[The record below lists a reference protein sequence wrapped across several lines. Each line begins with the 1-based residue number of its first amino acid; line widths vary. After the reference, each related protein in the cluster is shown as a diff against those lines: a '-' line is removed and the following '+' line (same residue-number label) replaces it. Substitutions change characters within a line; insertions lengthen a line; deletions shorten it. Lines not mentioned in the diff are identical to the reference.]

1 MYKCVIYDEQ
11 NKRKTIHLD
20 VDTEEEVWKYA
31 NENKVKV
38 AETKERKFIF
48 RSNKLKDKELKIFSK
63 EMSIL
68 LKSGCEISKILNILT
83 NQSND
88 KLKGVLKIISKKIE
102 KGNSITEAFEST
114 NAFSKFYISMIK
126 AGEISGSLDE
136 VMDRLATYYEKESK
150 LKSRI
155 TSILIYPIILL
166 VCLFFS
172 FLFILVFLVPTFED
186 IYADGGMSI
195 PIITKI
201 LIFLSH
207 ILRDH
212 LILITSIN
220 TSLIFGFIY
229 LKNNNKKVKEL
240 LNKWKFTIPVIK
252 TYSQLKITN
261 KFSKSLSILI
271 WSGVQ
276 IVESID
282 ISAKVVNNDLIYKKI
297 CVANDS
303 IKRGNSIGESLKLI
317 DEFPKLFLSM
327 IIIGEESGRLDDIL
341 STITDYYDNEL
352 DSKLE
357 IGTKYFENIV
367 TIVIGLVV
375 AFTIISMVIPMIDAV
390 ASV

>member
-126 AGEISGSLDE
+126 AGEISGSLDK

>member
-88 KLKGVLKIISKKIE
+88 KLKRVLKIISKKIE